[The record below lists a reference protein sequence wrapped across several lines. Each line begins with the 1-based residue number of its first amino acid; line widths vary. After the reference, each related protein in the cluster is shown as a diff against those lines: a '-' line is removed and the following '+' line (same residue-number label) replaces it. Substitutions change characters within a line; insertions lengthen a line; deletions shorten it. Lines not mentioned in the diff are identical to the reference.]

1 MDVCRPQPGVGPEQG
16 ANGVDQ
22 RVVGDVLA
30 DELASSDEVLGIR
43 RQKTERDSVA
53 APVAPNQD
61 GIKQAAPTNK
71 EDVRRRRWRRHH
83 HYGPAVALGA
93 FAAFAGAIAAHR
105 HHRHYYYGYP
115 GPYYPAYGYYYGPPR
130 YHYYGW

>member
-53 APVAPNQD
+53 APVAPAPAA
-61 GIKQAAPTNK
+61 GPEEIPSLWRVAKQKLEGGRKVGARQREPEA
-71 EDVRRRRWRRHH
+71 EL
-83 HYGPAVALGA
+83 LGA
-93 FAAFAGAIAAHR
+93 MR
-105 HHRHYYYGYP
+105 DVE
-115 GPYYPAYGYYYGPPR
+115 PR
-130 YHYYGW
+130 QHLAEGGQ

>member
-1 MDVCRPQPGVGPEQG
+1 MNALGKKLTAISLAGTVGLG
-16 ANGVDQ
+16 T
-22 RVVGDVLA
+22 LA
-30 DELASSDEVLGIR
+30 IGPLPA
-43 RQKTERDSVA
+43 VA

-71 EDVRRRRWRRHH
+71 EDVRRRRWRRHR

-115 GPYYPAYGYYYGPPR
+115 GPYYPAYGYYYGPR